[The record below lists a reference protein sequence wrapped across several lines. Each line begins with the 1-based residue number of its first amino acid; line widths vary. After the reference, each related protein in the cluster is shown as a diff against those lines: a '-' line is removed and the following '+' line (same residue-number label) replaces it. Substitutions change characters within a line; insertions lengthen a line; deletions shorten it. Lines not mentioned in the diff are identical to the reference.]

1 VLRTILKKTFYYVY
15 LYSGYVAV
23 RDFLLALSGRSRV
36 VVLNYHRVEGL
47 DTISK
52 PLEHFIRDIDYLARR
67 YRCISFTELIELL
80 RSGQPLRRSYRVIT
94 FDDGYRDNFT
104 LAYPALA
111 KAKVPAIF
119 FVSTGF
125 IGTDRIFPYD
135 TPIPG
140 APAPRGRPNM
150 TWDDLRE
157 MQAAGYEIGSHTV
170 NHANLGL
177 AGLKTI
183 RSELMDSMAT
193 LDRELGARPRAFAF
207 PWGTPEAVP
216 EAAFP
221 EIKSAG
227 YYAAAVVGGGCNRAG
242 GDPFK
247 IRRIDAG
254 NGSMGWLELRVRMAG
269 FDPDHFVRG
278 NHTDPHSA

>member
-1 VLRTILKKTFYYVY
+1 VLRTILKKAFYYVY

-23 RDFLLALSGRSRV
+23 RDFLLALLGRSQI
-36 VVLNYHRVEGL
+36 VVLNYHRVEGR
-47 DTISK
+47 DTVSK
-52 PLEHFIRDIDYLARR
+52 PIEHFIRDINYLARR
-67 YRCISFTELIELL
+67 YRCISFAELIELL
-80 RSGQPLRRSYRVIT
+80 QPGRPLRGTYRVIT

-104 LAYPALA
+104 LAYPALT

-125 IGTDRIFPYD
+125 IGTDRTFPYD

-140 APAPRGRPNM
+140 VSAPLRRPNM

-157 MQAAGYEIGSHTV
+157 MQAGGYEIGSHTV

-177 AGLKTI
+177 ADLNTI
-183 RSELMDSMAT
+183 RSELTESMAT
-193 LDRELGARPRAFAF
+193 LNSELGARPRAFAF
-207 PWGTPEAVP
+207 PWGTPDAVP

-221 EIKSAG
+221 EIKNAG

-242 GDPFK
+242 GDPFR

-254 NGSMGWLELRVRMAG
+254 NGSVGWLELRVRMAG
-269 FDPDHFVRG
+269 FDPDHFIRG
-278 NHTDPHSA
+278 NRTRPRSV